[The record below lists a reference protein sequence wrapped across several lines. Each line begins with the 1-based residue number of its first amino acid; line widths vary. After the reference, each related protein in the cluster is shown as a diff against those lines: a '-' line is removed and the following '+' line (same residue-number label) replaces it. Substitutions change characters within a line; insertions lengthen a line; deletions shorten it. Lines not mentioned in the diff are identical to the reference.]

1 MTALA
6 MTVDD
11 ADDLRALVRT
21 VLESNGFDVIEA
33 TSGRNA
39 LDALADGVRPDVIV
53 LDVQMPDLDGWDT
66 LTAIRAEPS
75 TADLAVILCTVR
87 AAQADI
93 DHGWELGCDGFL
105 PKPFAID
112 ELARTVMEISGRT
125 REERAE
131 RRASHH
137 TRDDVAT

>member
-1 MTALA
+1 MSGLA

-21 VLESNGFDVIEA
+21 VLESNDFVVIEA
-33 TSGRNA
+33 ASGRAA
-39 LDALADGVRPDVIV
+39 LDLLAAGIHPDVIV

-66 LTAIRAEPS
+66 LAAIRAQAD
-75 TADLAVILCTVR
+75 TAEVAVVLCTVR

-93 DHGWELGCDGFL
+93 DHGWQLGCDGFL

-112 ELARTVMEISGRT
+112 ELARTVLEVSARSLD
-125 REERAE
+125 ERAAL
-131 RRASHH
+131 RAEHQTAS
-137 TRDDVAT
+137 T

>member
-1 MTALA
+1 VTALA

-33 TSGRNA
+33 ASGRAA
-39 LDALADGVRPDVIV
+39 LDELATGTHPDVIV

-66 LTAIRAEPS
+66 LAAIRAEPA
-75 TADLAVILCTVR
+75 TAGLAVVLCTVR

-93 DHGWELGCDGFL
+93 DRGWRLGCDGFL

-112 ELARTVMEISGRT
+112 ELARTVVEISERSD
-125 REERAE
+125 EERAAV
-131 RRASHH
+131 RAEHQ
-137 TRDDVAT
+137 TA

>member
-1 MTALA
+1 

-21 VLESNGFDVIEA
+21 VLESNGFDGIEA
-33 TSGRNA
+33 VSGRAA
-39 LDALADGVRPDVIV
+39 LQELTAGTRPDVIV

-66 LTAIRAEPS
+66 LTAIRAEPD

-93 DHGWELGCDGFL
+93 DHGWQLGCDGFL

-112 ELARTVMEISGRT
+112 ELARTVKEVSART
-125 REERAE
+125 NEERAAL
-131 RRASHH
+131 RAEHQA
-137 TRDDVAT
+137 ATT

>member
-1 MTALA
+1 MSGLA

-21 VLESNGFDVIEA
+21 VLESNDFDVIEA
-33 TSGRNA
+33 ASGRAA
-39 LDALADGVRPDVIV
+39 LDLLAAGIHPDVIV

-66 LTAIRAEPS
+66 LAAIRAQAD
-75 TADLAVILCTVR
+75 TAEVAVVLCTVR

-93 DHGWELGCDGFL
+93 DRGWQLGCDGFL

-112 ELARTVMEISGRT
+112 VLARTVLEVSARSLD
-125 REERAE
+125 ERAAL
-131 RRASHH
+131 RAEHQTAS
-137 TRDDVAT
+137 T

>member
-33 TSGRNA
+33 ASGRDA
-39 LDALADGVRPDVIV
+39 LDELRAGTRPDVIV

-66 LTAIRAEPS
+66 LTAIRDDPD

-87 AAQADI
+87 AAQADLE
-93 DHGWELGCDGFL
+93 HGWRLGCDGFL

-112 ELARTVMEISGRT
+112 ELARTVRDVSERT
-125 REERAE
+125 REERAAL
-131 RRASHH
+131 RAEHH
-137 TRDDVAT
+137 AATT

>member
-1 MTALA
+1 MSALA

-21 VLESNGFDVIEA
+21 VLESNDFDVIEA
-33 TSGRNA
+33 ASGRAA
-39 LDALADGVRPDVIV
+39 LDLLAAGIHPDVIV

-66 LTAIRAEPS
+66 LAAIRADPG
-75 TADLAVILCTVR
+75 TAEVAVVLCTVR

-93 DHGWELGCDGFL
+93 DRGWRLGCDGFL

-112 ELARTVMEISGRT
+112 QLARTVLEVSGRSVD
-125 REERAE
+125 ERAALRIE
-131 RRASHH
+131 HQ
-137 TRDDVAT
+137 TATT

>member
-1 MTALA
+1 

-33 TSGRNA
+33 VSGRAA
-39 LDALADGVRPDVIV
+39 LQELTAGTRPDVIV

-66 LTAIRAEPS
+66 LTAIRAEPD

-93 DHGWELGCDGFL
+93 DHGWQLGCDGFL

-112 ELARTVMEISGRT
+112 ELARTVKEVSART
-125 REERAE
+125 NEERAAL
-131 RRASHH
+131 RAEHQA
-137 TRDDVAT
+137 ATT

>member
-1 MTALA
+1 

-33 TSGRNA
+33 VSGRAA
-39 LDALADGVRPDVIV
+39 LQELTAGIRPDVIV

-66 LTAIRAEPS
+66 LTAIRAEPD

-93 DHGWELGCDGFL
+93 DHGWQLGCDGFL

-112 ELARTVMEISGRT
+112 ELARTVKEVSART
-125 REERAE
+125 NEERAAL
-131 RRASHH
+131 RAEHQA
-137 TRDDVAT
+137 ATT